1 MEEKTLSRMFLNR
14 LDDKPDKVKFRFKR
28 DGKWVDV
35 TRGQAGKTVRAIS
48 AGLHDLGLKKGDRVC
63 ILSNTRLE
71 WTLADVANIIG
82 GFITVPVY
90 HSNLP
95 DSIAYILENCR
106 ARAIFV
112 EDDTQMMK
120 IEVIH
125 KSLTELQWII
135 PMAGATSVGRDLP
148 GLVQLN
154 DIQKRGT
161 DLLTRDPLFVD
172 RVSKEIGPEDD
183 LTIIYTS
190 GTTGPPKGVVT
201 THRHYQFTVT
211 SAISTT
217 DIDEGET
224 ILHFLPFA
232 HSLGRIEQ
240 FIALDSGLLSAYA
253 ENIQTVGDDMGEIK
267 PHLMFSVPRL
277 YEKFYERVQAAAEGS
292 SPVKKKIIGFAVST
306 GREVSVK
313 RQKGEDLPLSLKI
326 RYGIAKKLVFSKI
339 KEKLG
344 GRLRFF
350 ISGGAPL
357 AKEIAEFFHAMD
369 VLILEGY
376 GLTESSTVASVNRV
390 DHFKFGTVGPPMP
403 GVKIK
408 TAEDGEILIGGDN
421 VFKEYIND
429 PIATEE
435 AKTADG
441 WLKTGDIGMI
451 DDDGFLTITDRK
463 KDIIVTAGGKNI
475 PPANIENLLKT
486 DKFISQAFVYGDR
499 KKYLTALITLNW
511 EDIEEWALNSGFET
525 QDLEEFLVGEEVN
538 SLMHERIERLNGKLP
553 SFQTIKKFVII
564 PHDFSE
570 ETGELTPTMKVKR
583 KVVVQKYGKMLEHL
597 YDG

>member
-1 MEEKTLSRMFLNR
+1 MEEKTLSTMFLNR
-14 LDDKPDKVKFRFKR
+14 LDDKPDRVKFRFKR
-28 DGKWVDV
+28 EGKWVDV
-35 TRGQAGKTVRAIS
+35 TRGQAGKSVRAIS

-95 DSIAYILENCR
+95 DSIAYILENSG

-125 KSLTELQWII
+125 KSVPGLQLII
-135 PMAGATSVGRDLP
+135 PMSGPTSVGRDLP

-161 DLLTRDPLFVD
+161 DLLTRDPSFVD
-172 RVSKEIGPEDD
+172 RISKEIEPEDD

-292 SPVKKKIIGFAVST
+292 SPLKKKIIGFAVST
-306 GREVSVK
+306 GQEVSVR

-339 KEKLG
+339 RGKLG

-376 GLTESSTVASVNRV
+376 GLTESSTVASVNRI
-390 DHFKFGTVGPPMP
+390 DRFKFGTVGPPMP

-451 DDDGFLTITDRK
+451 DEDGFLTITDRK

-475 PPANIENLLKT
+475 PPANIENMLKT

-499 KKYLTALITLNW
+499 KKYLTALITLNR
-511 EDIEEWALNSGFET
+511 EDIEGWALNSGFET
-525 QDLEEFLVGEEVN
+525 IDFEAFVVGEEVY
-538 SLMHERIERLNGKLP
+538 SLMQERIEMLNGKLP

-597 YDG
+597 YDD